1 MKRKYLYFLFLRRTF
16 AKVFETA
23 IMVLEKIEM
32 VKKKIKLIAVDMDG
46 TFLDEKASLMPSVL
60 SSYWMSWIKE
70 EFYLSWRQ
78 AIKSLE

>member
-1 MKRKYLYFLFLRRTF
+1 MLKF
-16 AKVFETA
+16 FETA

-32 VKKKIKLIAVDMDG
+32 VKKMIKLIAVDMDG

-70 EFYLSWRQ
+70 ESYLSWRQ